1 VKALDRGRLLRDVAA
16 AMSDHHVNILSS
28 TSHTGPDRVSKMRFE
43 FELADPGHLDSLL
56 SSLRGIDSVY
66 EAYRVVPGQGG

>member
-1 VKALDRGRLLRDVAA
+1 
-16 AMSDHHVNILSS
+16 MSRARARATCARIGSQ
-28 TSHTGPDRVSKMRFE
+28 TGSDRVSKMRFE

-56 SSLRGIDSVY
+56 ATLKSIDSVY

>member
-1 VKALDRGRLLRDVAA
+1 
-16 AMSDHHVNILSS
+16 
-28 TSHTGPDRVSKMRFE
+28 MRFE

-56 SSLRGIDSVY
+56 STLRGIDSVY